1 MIATILAAS
10 RLAVAITTAWP
21 HVPAERAA
29 PAALAI
35 VVAVDGTPWSP
46 DLVAAIAYHETHL
59 RTDRIGSRGECG
71 MGQVAHRRDRAAR
84 CLAAR
89 AYPESAR
96 QMVVA
101 LEEARAADQV
111 VLMAGRV
118 VAWGR
123 PEEVLTSA
131 NLTSAY
137 GLGALHGEAQGPFL
151 DDPHAH
157 APGRDDG
164 ISPGAPAG

>member
-1 MIATILAAS
+1 MIATVLAAA

-96 QMVVA
+96 QMVAA
-101 LEEARAADQV
+101 LEEARAVCRGRAICALNV
-111 VLMAGRV
+111 YAAGTKGMRW
-118 VAWGR
+118 AGPGIAAREFRDLEDKLRAPKRRGR
-123 PEEVLTSA
+123 
-131 NLTSAY
+131 
-137 GLGALHGEAQGPFL
+137 
-151 DDPHAH
+151 
-157 APGRDDG
+157 
-164 ISPGAPAG
+164 AGS

>member
-1 MIATILAAS
+1 MIATALAAS

-35 VVAVDGTPWSP
+35 VFAVEGTPWSP

-59 RTDRIGSRGECG
+59 RTDAIGSRGECG
-71 MGQVAHRRDRAAR
+71 MGQVAHHRDRTAL

-96 QMVVA
+96 QMVAA
-101 LEEARAADQV
+101 LEEARATCSGRAICA
-111 VLMAGRV
+111 LNLYAAGTNGMAWRGPGIAVREFRELESKLRAPKRRGRI
-118 VAWGR
+118 G
-123 PEEVLTSA
+123 S
-131 NLTSAY
+131 
-137 GLGALHGEAQGPFL
+137 
-151 DDPHAH
+151 
-157 APGRDDG
+157 
-164 ISPGAPAG
+164 

>member
-1 MIATILAAS
+1 MIGAILAAA

-71 MGQVAHRRDRAAR
+71 MGQVAHRRDRSRR
-84 CLAAR
+84 CIAAR

-96 QMVVA
+96 QMVAA
-101 LEEARAADQV
+101 LEEALVVCRGRAICALNV
-111 VLMAGRV
+111 YAAGTKGMRWAGPG
-118 VAWGR
+118 VAVREFHALERQLRAPVRRGR
-123 PEEVLTSA
+123 
-131 NLTSAY
+131 
-137 GLGALHGEAQGPFL
+137 
-151 DDPHAH
+151 
-157 APGRDDG
+157 
-164 ISPGAPAG
+164 AGS